1 MKTQR
6 LRLRYELSGAASN
19 SGHRD
24 LLRDWERAAAAA
36 GIGLSYSQGKRPV
49 AQISIAALLPR
60 GATASADLMDVFVEE
75 RLDPWLVRE
84 KIQPH
89 LPPGVTLLDVEEVGL
104 QTRSIQSQLR
114 WADYE
119 VELPTDG
126 ASTASLQELIDTF
139 LAAQTWPA
147 EYRRETKVRRYD
159 LRPLVLDIRIKD
171 MREDCV
177 LLSMSLRAEQER
189 TARADQ
195 VVRALDLPEP
205 KRIHRQALH
214 LQQTPAA
221 VLAYRRGD
229 GQ

>member
-1 MKTQR
+1 M
-6 LRLRYELSGAASN
+6 
-19 SGHRD
+19 
-24 LLRDWERAAAAA
+24 
-36 GIGLSYSQGKRPV
+36 
-49 AQISIAALLPR
+49 
-60 GATASADLMDVFVEE
+60 EE
-75 RLDPWLVRE
+75 RLDPGVVKE
-84 KIQPH
+84 KLQPH
-89 LPPGVTLLDVEEVGL
+89 LPPGVTLLEVEEVGL

-119 VELPTDG
+119 VDVPTDG

-159 LRPLVLDIRIKD
+159 LRPLVLDIRIEA
-171 MREDCV
+171 MHEDCV
-177 LLSMSLRAEQER
+177 LLSMGLRAEQER

-205 KRIHRQALH
+205 KRIHRRALH
-214 LQQTPAA
+214 LQRTPAA

>member
-1 MKTQR
+1 VK
-6 LRLRYELSGAASN
+6 
-19 SGHRD
+19 
-24 LLRDWERAAAAA
+24 
-36 GIGLSYSQGKRPV
+36 
-49 AQISIAALLPR
+49 
-60 GATASADLMDVFVEE
+60 
-75 RLDPWLVRE
+75 E
-84 KIQPH
+84 KLQPH
-89 LPPGVTLLDVEEVGL
+89 LPQGVTLLEVEEVGL
-104 QTRSIQSQLR
+104 HTRSIQSQLR

-126 ASTASLQELIDTF
+126 TSTASLQESIDRL

-159 LRPLVLDIRIKD
+159 LRPLVLDIRIET

-205 KRIHRQALH
+205 RRIHRKALH
-214 LQQTPAA
+214 LRRPPAA
-221 VLAYRRGD
+221 VLAFRRGD